1 MNTTNEDIAYLN
13 AEVLLLASDPEE
25 GERILRL
32 LGAHPNVIKR
42 IAAAGSKAVG
52 TAIRCGVPLVT
63 FAPRFDDLLSLPAT
77 ELRGASKQEIPEA
90 LRELTTTALHV
101 AQRMA
106 LIDRTVAQLHFG
118 FTPRVCETLRSLSI
132 SRLLRLSERYG
143 VLLRLRTPEK
153 PQVWE
158 RLLIGDRCSGPRGF
172 RISQQAGLLSLGND

>member
-1 MNTTNEDIAYLN
+1 MDTTSEDIAYLN
-13 AEVLLLASDPEE
+13 SEVLLLASDPEQ
-25 GERILRL
+25 GERVLRL

-42 IAAAGSKAVG
+42 IAEAGSKAVG

-63 FAPRFDDLLSLPAT
+63 FSPRLDHLLNPPVAGLHGS
-77 ELRGASKQEIPEA
+77 SMQEIPEA
-90 LRELTTTALHV
+90 LRGLTTTALHV
-101 AQRMA
+101 AQRLA

-118 FTPRVCETLRSLSI
+118 LTPRGCETLGSLSI
-132 SRLLRLSERYG
+132 NRLIRLSERHG

-172 RISQQAGLLSLGND
+172 RVSQQAGLLSLGNE